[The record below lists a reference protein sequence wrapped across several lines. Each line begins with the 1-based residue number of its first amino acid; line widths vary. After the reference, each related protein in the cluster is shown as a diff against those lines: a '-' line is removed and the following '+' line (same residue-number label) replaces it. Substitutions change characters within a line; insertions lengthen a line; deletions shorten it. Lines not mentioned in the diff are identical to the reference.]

1 MPKQLI
7 ISKPRDERVSLA
19 TRMMTIS
26 EKEALISTLDSR
38 WNERKSFMDKT
49 VEEQGTYKHVFYEEE
64 DMIQKPIEYFFALE
78 TSLESY
84 NEEDNFMLFVTS
96 KIGNYK
102 MMFTSKS
109 KVLEFITNSHKLHLE
124 NIKPKKCGS
133 CQVQQ
138 FNNGSRYCHSCFV
151 DPWLQSEEIKPT
163 LN

>member
-1 MPKQLI
+1 MTKQLI
-7 ISKPRDERVSLA
+7 ISKPRDDKLPLA
-19 TRMMTIS
+19 TRMMSMEDINQ
-26 EKEALISTLDSR
+26 LNRTLDSR
-38 WNERKSFMDKT
+38 WEERKPLMEKA
-49 VEEQGTYKHVFYEEE
+49 VEDQGIYKHVFYQEE

-84 NEEDNFMLFVTS
+84 NEDDNFILFVTS

-109 KVLEFITNSHKLHLE
+109 KVLEFITNSHKLHFE

-133 CQVQQ
+133 CEAQQ